1 MSVKEEEKKIPIC
14 YGSVITGVLIRAM
27 SCIIT
32 IVFDNTTAG
41 YLGAISELL
50 TMLLMDVN
58 KIQENP
64 GRASPLHGLLVKAL

>member
-1 MSVKEEEKKIPIC
+1 
-14 YGSVITGVLIRAM
+14 M

-32 IVFDNTTAG
+32 IVFDNTAAD
-41 YLGAISELL
+41 YLGAISEPL

-64 GRASPLHGLLVKAL
+64 GSLHGLLVKAL

>member
-1 MSVKEEEKKIPIC
+1 
-14 YGSVITGVLIRAM
+14 M

-64 GRASPLHGLLVKAL
+64 GRVSPLHGLLVKAL